1 MPMDSKMGDSAS
13 NERTLYDV
21 AIIGCGP
28 VGATLA
34 NHLRLFGHSVAI
46 IERYEDV
53 FFCPRA
59 GGIDDETLRNFDAIG
74 ILNRLRENNDLF
86 EADLIMCDSNE
97 IPIGLF
103 NRRRL
108 GDEHTSGYAGY
119 PVVSMF
125 HQPNVEKALRDA
137 YASSPLVESYM
148 GKEMLSLDEQADFVK
163 VTYKNRKDGQG
174 QGEIKAKYVVGC
186 DGARSSVQQAL
197 GVGETNYDY
206 SERYLIVDAIVEDSN
221 YLKARF
227 PDGAKMVFDPVYA
240 GVIGKAP
247 HNHVRLDFRIHEDSI
262 IGKQFES
269 KEDYERAA
277 RDLIDARNFDLD
289 KLEIVRLVEYQFEAR
304 TPEKWRV
311 GRLMIAG
318 DAAHLTPPWSGQ
330 GLNMG
335 IRDTANIAFK
345 LHMVL
350 AAKAGTSLLDTYT
363 QEQRPACLKT
373 IKAAVDTG
381 KLMEATNPIVVGLRD
396 LGVRLSGVFPTL
408 ARMMASQ
415 WQKKPPYKN
424 GFFGSSHPAAGSWMI
439 QPWVT
444 DNHGNLQPMDRLIGP
459 NFALISTD
467 SAIGENVYRFVT
479 ELDGVVLKLGAD
491 FGDHDGK
498 FMRWCKRN
506 CVTTVLMRPDR
517 YVFDAGTNGDALCAS
532 LFDELERYGES
543 RAPKKIGKGEKMLGL
558 RIFNGL
564 NGLLYFVYGLIGVFM
579 PSVVFEANA
588 LQAVAVHGSHS
599 IRALW
604 GAIFILGALLLWK
617 GQKPETARMTALMIT
632 LVSLGLVTARLF
644 GIAVDGTEGWVSDQ
658 RGPLFIES
666 AMAVIGGLL
675 VWRTK

>member
-1 MPMDSKMGDSAS
+1 MWQSSVADPWVQHSRTTCAIRPPSPLW
-13 NERTLYDV
+13 RTLR
-21 AIIGCGP
+21 
-28 VGATLA
+28 GA
-34 NHLRLFGHSVAI
+34 FSSG
-46 IERYEDV
+46 
-53 FFCPRA
+53 PRA

-97 IPIGLF
+97 IPIAIQSKTAG
-103 NRRRL
+103 RRTYFGR
-108 GDEHTSGYAGY
+108 YAGY

-125 HQPNVEKALRDA
+125 HQPNVEKAPRRVRLQSAGR
-137 YASSPLVESYM
+137 SYM

-350 AAKAGTSLLDTYT
+350 TAKAGTSLLDTYT

-408 ARMMASQ
+408 ARMMARQ

-424 GFFGSSHPAAGSWMI
+424 GGSSHPAAGNWMI
-439 QPWVT
+439 HRGSPT
-444 DNHGNLQPMDRLIGP
+444 TT
-459 NFALISTD
+459 AIS
-467 SAIGENVYRFVT
+467 N
-479 ELDGVVLKLGAD
+479 
-491 FGDHDGK
+491 
-498 FMRWCKRN
+498 RWI
-506 CVTTVLMRPDR
+506 D
-517 YVFDAGTNGDALCAS
+517 
-532 LFDELERYGES
+532 
-543 RAPKKIGKGEKMLGL
+543 
-558 RIFNGL
+558 
-564 NGLLYFVYGLIGVFM
+564 
-579 PSVVFEANA
+579 
-588 LQAVAVHGSHS
+588 
-599 IRALW
+599 
-604 GAIFILGALLLWK
+604 
-617 GQKPETARMTALMIT
+617 
-632 LVSLGLVTARLF
+632 
-644 GIAVDGTEGWVSDQ
+644 
-658 RGPLFIES
+658 
-666 AMAVIGGLL
+666 
-675 VWRTK
+675 